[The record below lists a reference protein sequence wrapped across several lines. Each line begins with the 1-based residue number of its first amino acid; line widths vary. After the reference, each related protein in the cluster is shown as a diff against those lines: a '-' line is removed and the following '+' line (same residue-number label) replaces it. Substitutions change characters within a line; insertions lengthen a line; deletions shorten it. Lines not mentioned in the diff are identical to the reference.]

1 MSKKACVTVT
11 RLRREARRLWY
22 ENLKKQYHCII
33 CKTKDFRVLEFHHKD
48 PGTKIGGVGNMIGKY
63 GKIKIL
69 EEIQK
74 CDCLCSNCHKILH
87 YEEKQNLPVG
97 QKNIGHGSRK
107 KLNNIQLDI

>member
-1 MSKKACVTVT
+1 MTKPLCIIASRLKREKKQI
-11 RLRREARRLWY
+11 WY
-22 ENLKKQYHCII
+22 QNVKKQYHCII
-33 CKTKDFRVLEFHHKD
+33 CKTKDFRVLEFHHRD
-48 PGTKIGGVGNMIGKY
+48 PATKIGGVGNMITAY
-63 GKIKIL
+63 PKIKVL